1 MKYLQFTGLYTYTH
15 LNLGRKYVLQFTV
28 EMHLY
33 YSECENIYLKQYFIT
48 VSLNS
53 EFENRKYK
61 LNTEKNLFASTLLF
75 LYFKNRT

>member
-1 MKYLQFTGLYTYTH
+1 
-15 LNLGRKYVLQFTV
+15 
-28 EMHLY
+28 MHLY

-61 LNTEKNLFASTLLF
+61 LNTEKNLFASTFFFIILKIERRKKSAVFSVVTLA
-75 LYFKNRT
+75 TAT